1 MLKKHN
7 IAKLLCIVIMEL
19 MTLNA
24 LKAQHIYIYYYDPQ
38 EIVLTPCAVQ
48 GYMFNHRR
56 SIWVYV
62 SDSSTYNFISSH
74 IDSLV
79 YANASDSCKFPEV
92 TQKIVVL
99 KPHSQEYDMIF
110 SDGRSAMEKNGRCV
124 LYDEELQRVINN
136 IIKRD
141 FANRNKKNSPK

>member
-1 MLKKHN
+1 M
-7 IAKLLCIVIMEL
+7 
-19 MTLNA
+19 
-24 LKAQHIYIYYYDPQ
+24 
-38 EIVLTPCAVQ
+38 
-48 GYMFNHRR
+48 
-56 SIWVYV
+56 YV

-141 FANRNKKNSPK
+141 IANRNKKNSPK